1 MPYLKWSPLTT
12 STILDEKL
20 NIHNYSD
27 IIVWAVISLCLSLIF
42 LSVLVECMY
51 IPDTKPAMITLENPI
66 VAISRQH
73 LANCLQQPSCYLL
86 LLFLFSS
93 GVISFGKRF
102 HLFSSNISGIMDGI
116 FFTKVIKRIIWFQ
129 LRAQWLPVLV
139 VTQSHQVHT
148 VSRQLSIMHQVYIH
162 DFTGAVGISVT
173 EKRAPN
179 PSFRVRPI
187 WLFICIAAK
196 PLMVTEGLIYLMKC
210 IIADQEDV

>member
-1 MPYLKWSPLTT
+1 
-12 STILDEKL
+12 
-20 NIHNYSD
+20 
-27 IIVWAVISLCLSLIF
+27 
-42 LSVLVECMY
+42 
-51 IPDTKPAMITLENPI
+51 
-66 VAISRQH
+66 
-73 LANCLQQPSCYLL
+73 
-86 LLFLFSS
+86 
-93 GVISFGKRF
+93 
-102 HLFSSNISGIMDGI
+102 MDGV